1 MMFPDCRND
10 DVYNQVF
17 LDGKNKKIIRG
28 YDFAAETIDNFFD
41 NPEFLDNDK
50 IMRFFNKTLP
60 EDMQDEY
67 DMEFSVCD

>member
-17 LDGKNKKIIRG
+17 LDSKNKKIIRG